1 MEDHIPRQV
10 PRFTAAALVHL
21 ADLLRYLESKV
32 GAGATRDTDTV
43 TPADRD
49 GRGELHGPGAD
60 APGQVKPNTIHPP
73 ASRRPGQHDRHGEG
87 GR

>member
-1 MEDHIPRQV
+1 MAEHIPEQV
-10 PRFTAAALVHL
+10 PRFTAAALLQL

-32 GAGATRDTDTV
+32 GAGAAREADAV
-43 TPADRD
+43 TPADE
-49 GRGELHGPGAD
+49 GGPGELQGPRAD
-60 APGQVKPNTIHPP
+60 APRPVKPTTIHPP